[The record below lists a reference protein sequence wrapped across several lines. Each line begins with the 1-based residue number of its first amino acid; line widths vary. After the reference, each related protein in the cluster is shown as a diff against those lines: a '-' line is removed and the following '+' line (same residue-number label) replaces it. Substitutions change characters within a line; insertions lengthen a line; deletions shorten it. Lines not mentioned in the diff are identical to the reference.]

1 MSLDVLFLGRL
12 FPREKES
19 EIKSKMK
26 TGLQDAANVLQWNII
41 DGFEENGMGDIK
53 IVNYLP
59 VDAYPNGYTD
69 KFIEGFSF
77 DHTGKGNSDDVNVH
91 CCNIFGIKRFI
102 NVFYFKK
109 HVKKWARQKSDKKKV
124 LFSYTANSMFLTLAK
139 MAKQINPDITIA
151 CLIADIPEYSTTTP
165 PTGAKKLYHDFEV
178 RRCEKLYGVVDR
190 YVLLTKQM
198 AQRLKLTAPFVVME
212 GIATT
217 KSTEVNEAISEDLK
231 NKKYILY
238 SGLLNEKFGIRIL
251 LDAFGMVR
259 DSELKLVLCGS
270 GDAEE
275 LVRER
280 VKADER
286 ISFLGRVDR
295 EIVLALQKNATILVN
310 PRQNNED
317 FTKYS
322 FPSKNLEYLSS
333 GVPVIAYKLDGIPDE
348 YDEFI
353 IYPEN
358 DSVDAL
364 HKTIKTLS
372 EMTDEERRCIGD
384 KARCF
389 VVENKNKNS
398 QAQRIFEF
406 IEK

>member
-1 MSLDVLFLGRL
+1 MSDYKSLSEFICSTREKAGLSIIGLAKKSGLTVEQIEDIEAGKDLFLPATIRQKL
-12 FPREKES
+12 AK
-19 EIKSKMK
+19 
-26 TGLQDAANVLQWNII
+26 GLKLNPT
-41 DGFEENGMGDIK
+41 DIK
-53 IVNYLP
+53 
-59 VDAYPNGYTD
+59 
-69 KFIEGFSF
+69 
-77 DHTGKGNSDDVNVH
+77 
-91 CCNIFGIKRFI
+91 
-102 NVFYFKK
+102 
-109 HVKKWARQKSDKKKV
+109 
-124 LFSYTANSMFLTLAK
+124 
-139 MAKQINPDITIA
+139 
-151 CLIADIPEYSTTTP
+151 
-165 PTGAKKLYHDFEV
+165 
-178 RRCEKLYGVVDR
+178 
-190 YVLLTKQM
+190 
-198 AQRLKLTAPFVVME
+198 
-212 GIATT
+212 
-217 KSTEVNEAISEDLK
+217 
-231 NKKYILY
+231 KY
-238 SGLLNEKFGIRIL
+238 ERIL

-389 VVENKNKNS
+389 VAENKNKNT

>member
-1 MSLDVLFLGRL
+1 M
-12 FPREKES
+12 
-19 EIKSKMK
+19 
-26 TGLQDAANVLQWNII
+26 TTN
-41 DGFEENGMGDIK
+41 DI
-53 IVNYLP
+53 
-59 VDAYPNGYTD
+59 
-69 KFIEGFSF
+69 
-77 DHTGKGNSDDVNVH
+77 
-91 CCNIFGIKRFI
+91 IKR
-102 NVFYFKK
+102 
-109 HVKKWARQKSDKKKV
+109 
-124 LFSYTANSMFLTLAK
+124 
-139 MAKQINPDITIA
+139 
-151 CLIADIPEYSTTTP
+151 
-165 PTGAKKLYHDFEV
+165 
-178 RRCEKLYGVVDR
+178 
-190 YVLLTKQM
+190 
-198 AQRLKLTAPFVVME
+198 
-212 GIATT
+212 
-217 KSTEVNEAISEDLK
+217 ISEDLK

-238 SGLLNEKFGIRIL
+238 SGLLNEKFGIRTL
-251 LDAFGMVR
+251 LDAFGKVQ

-372 EMTDEERRCIGD
+372 EMTDEERKVIGD
-384 KARCF
+384 KARRF
-389 VVENKNKNS
+389 VVENKNKNT